1 MPEDR
6 TTPMRQPQWSR
17 QDLDDQ
23 ETVFA
28 DQDSPTPPTMPLGD
42 QDPRRAGA
50 SRQDRALCAPR
61 PRAGRRPS
69 PSRRPRPA
77 AFSPQT
83 PASDQTMVIAERPK
97 PVFAWLVVVDG
108 PDRGSIGQVHNLRP
122 DTTTLGRAAG
132 NHIALRDDTA
142 SAQHARIRVEARE
155 NEEPAFVLYD
165 MGSSNGTFVGD
176 KKTHKDEES
185 RTYRH
190 QLQDGDYMLIGETT
204 LVFKKL

>member
-6 TTPMRQPQWSR
+6 TTPMRQPKWSG
-17 QDLDDQ
+17 QGLDDQ

-42 QDPRRAGA
+42 QEPAGWGQPAGPGFVRATPAGGTTPEPFP
-50 SRQDRALCAPR
+50 APR
-61 PRAGRRPS
+61 PGGFQPS
-69 PSRRPRPA
+69 SPPA
-77 AFSPQT
+77 
-83 PASDQTMVIAERPK
+83 DQTMVIAERPK

-108 PDRGSIGQVHNLRP
+108 PDHGSIGQVHNLRP
-122 DTTTLGRAAG
+122 DTTTLGRAAA

-142 SAQHARIRVEARE
+142 SAQHARIRIEARE

-190 QLQDGDYMLIGETT
+190 QLQDGDYVLIGETA